1 VGTERRFTLLFVC
14 SFILLSALGAATR
27 HASHHAIA
35 ITAVDTIQH
44 LAAPAVNAPTTIDP
58 LPAPLAGDD
67 QSVLARVWST
77 DLSARFLTLL
87 PAAQSPIVGNK
98 QIISYYG
105 NPYTPDMGVLGTASL
120 ETIASELEAQ
130 AARYD
135 QLNGDRGVI
144 PAIHLVYAV
153 AQYHPTGN
161 GLYLQYVSDK
171 DVRRYLDLTERHGML
186 LFLDLQ
192 IGKSSVAAEIRKAL
206 PYLRYPQVH
215 LALDPE
221 FAVSGAEVPGSD
233 LGSLR
238 AEDIDGAQALL
249 QQLAD
254 EYRLPPKILIVHQFA
269 DSMLQDADG
278 IRAYD
283 NVELVFDM
291 DGFGPAA
298 IKRAAYEQLAAQP
311 YAVHTGIKLF
321 FQHDPDMMSEED
333 VLRLQP
339 IPTVVIYQ

>member
-14 SFILLSALGAATR
+14 SFILLSALAAAT
-27 HASHHAIA
+27 HLPSNHAIA
-35 ITAVDTIQH
+35 ITVAGASQH
-44 LAAPAVNAPTTIDP
+44 LAAPAVSASPAIDPSSGPLTID
-58 LPAPLAGDD
+58 DR
-67 QSVLARVWST
+67 SVLARVWST
-77 DLSARFLTLL
+77 DLSTRFPALS
-87 PAAQSPIVGNK
+87 PAAQSPIVGDK

-105 NPYTPDMGVLGTASL
+105 NPSTPKMGVLGTAGL

-153 AQYHPTGN
+153 AQYHPTDN
-161 GLYLQYVSDK
+161 GLYLQYVSDE

-238 AEDIDGAQALL
+238 AQDIDEAQALL
-249 QQLAD
+249 QQLVD

-269 DSMLQDADG
+269 DSMLQDAKS
-278 IRAYD
+278 IRGYD
-283 NVELVFDM
+283 NVDLVFDM
-291 DGFGPAA
+291 DGFGLAA
-298 IKRAAYEQLAAQP
+298 IKRAEYERLAAQP

-339 IPTVVIYQ
+339 TPAVVIYQ